1 MGSVKNLDGTEFS
14 KSDTDLITQV
24 TDYFNSIGNE
34 VKSKYGTIKLT
45 RTGVKSSIAHGIGR
59 NKAIAF
65 KAVPDVLKHG
75 EIIDYTENYKN
86 RGYDTA
92 VFSAP
97 FSINNEP
104 FYMAVVVN
112 VEAEKNQYYLHE
124 ISVEAKKDTLPFK
137 TGTVNDGTPSDNVS
151 SIYTLLEKLQNVNKQ
166 FSKNTSVDSEDNEL
180 TNEQSISFLLLKR

>member
-65 KAVPDVLKHG
+65 KAVP
-75 EIIDYTENYKN
+75 
-86 RGYDTA
+86 
-92 VFSAP
+92 
-97 FSINNEP
+97 
-104 FYMAVVVN
+104 
-112 VEAEKNQYYLHE
+112 
-124 ISVEAKKDTLPFK
+124 
-137 TGTVNDGTPSDNVS
+137 
-151 SIYTLLEKLQNVNKQ
+151 
-166 FSKNTSVDSEDNEL
+166 
-180 TNEQSISFLLLKR
+180 